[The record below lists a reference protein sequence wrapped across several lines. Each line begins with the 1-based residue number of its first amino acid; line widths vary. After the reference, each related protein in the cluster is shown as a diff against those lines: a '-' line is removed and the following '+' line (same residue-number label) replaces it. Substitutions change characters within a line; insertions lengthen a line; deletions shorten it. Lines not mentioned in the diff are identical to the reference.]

1 MVHFYP
7 APTPSPSPRRSR
19 GDAERASTAAGG
31 AVDDALSLDAI
42 DATALEGTATDAAPA
57 PDHDLVEVAAGAADV
72 GVLDLHGELD
82 LAREASRRRRRER
95 RLVHVEPRRD
105 EVEAERRGPAAWRVV
120 DRVRPRRHRRDAASK
135 PAHAAARDV
144 APDDG
149 VEAY

>member
-1 MVHFYP
+1 M
-7 APTPSPSPRRSR
+7 
-19 GDAERASTAAGG
+19 DAGP
-31 AVDDALSLDAI
+31 L
-42 DATALEGTATDAAPA
+42 
-57 PDHDLVEVAAGAADV
+57 PDHDLVEVAARAADV

-82 LAREASRRRRRER
+82 FPRQASRRRRRER

-105 EVEAERRGPAAWRVV
+105 EVEAERRGPARGALVIASGLL
-120 DRVRPRRHRRDAASK
+120 DAIDAGSK

>member
-1 MVHFYP
+1 M
-7 APTPSPSPRRSR
+7 APSSPRPTSTPSPLHAIELDF
-19 GDAERASTAAGG
+19 DAG
-31 AVDDALSLDAI
+31 
-42 DATALEGTATDAAPA
+42 PP

-120 DRVRPRRHRRDAASK
+120 DGAPTPSTRQK

-149 VEAY
+149 VEAHRLLQEALLAQHEVDARAGSAPRTWTAAP